1 MPKNIEEL
9 RRNTDQ
15 ILQGIRIVLPGTQ
28 AVMGFQ
34 FIAFFNPVFQG
45 LPTSL
50 KTLHFITLILSILC
64 SLCLIAPV
72 AFQQIGEDGKATNR
86 FLNFTKKMLSIAM
99 LFLLL
104 SVVGNLYVAAK
115 VISVDTTIALL
126 ISASLFSAGI
136 ILWYGYALLRTKNK
150 VTAA

>member
-1 MPKNIEEL
+1 MSKNLEEL
-9 RRNTDQ
+9 KRNTDQ

-34 FIAFFNPVFQG
+34 FIAFFNPVFQN
-45 LPTSL
+45 LPSAF

-72 AFQQIGEDGKATNR
+72 AFQQIGEDGRATNR
-86 FLNFTKKMLSIAM
+86 FLKFTKKMLSIAM

-104 SVVGNLYVAAK
+104 SVVGDLYVAAK
-115 VISVDTTIALL
+115 VISIDPKIALL
-126 ISASLFSAGI
+126 ISATLFCVGMF
-136 ILWYGYALLRTKNK
+136 LWYGYALVKRNSKDINS
-150 VTAA
+150 

>member
-9 RRNTDQ
+9 KRNADQ

-34 FIAFFNPVFQG
+34 FIAFFNPVFQN
-45 LPTSL
+45 LPSSF
-50 KTLHFITLILSILC
+50 KTLHFVTLILSILC

-72 AFQQIGEDGKATNR
+72 AFQQIGEDGRVTNR
-86 FLNFTKKMLSIAM
+86 FLRFTKRMLSIAM

-104 SVVGNLYVAAK
+104 SVVGDLYVAAK
-115 VISVDTTIALL
+115 VISIDAKIALV
-126 ISASLFSAGI
+126 ISTALFSIGMF
-136 ILWYGYALLRTKNK
+136 LWYGYALVRRNSKD
-150 VTAA
+150 VRA